1 MSLIITKQRSEVF
14 SDRPYSYRNNISNGF
29 IIEPNSEIALVSA
42 VINRGGEFIIDDDIN
57 KGRYLGIFL
66 GYALPGSAT
75 DENGQ
80 PVPDAKIRT
89 TKDIP
94 MSILIP
100 NGVYSNEDL
109 ATQIQKEINDN
120 IGHPLLYNKATVET
134 KRNTAGE
141 FQGFKMSFDQNR
153 ADTVGALY
161 PDNSIEYIANPE
173 ATFYESGVLSNLI
186 ATEIWNCAATFIY
199 PVHSADGKFE
209 VELSPTAAT
218 LPWIVGLCRHTEKDT
233 KLPQSGSPLKTIY
246 KEGELKKIFGNWF
259 APNLNVKDFFD
270 VAVVNDGTHI
280 RLYCIQYTSENECEM
295 KEIEYWNTGVFKGN
309 SDFDAVQVNTTY
321 TAPSIQFII
330 SYEKIEVKI
339 SPHSNSFS
347 VLSNRQLP
355 AVGSATYSLY
365 PKIYLYGENTVTV
378 ASDNI
383 YFDGWDR
390 TKDFYYTTHG
400 KIGNKSDL
408 GAGDISYADYW
419 SNQYIKHAIFDLH
432 DVNDPI
438 PAGIWIEN
446 YHTQITT
453 DGSEKYV
460 TFVDPDQLIVVIAG
474 DSSVDKYYYKGDI
487 SGFLG
492 FDKIE
497 EVPVSITGSII
508 KYQTGSKNIPEA
520 HSNNNIYVR
529 VNNLEMMTLNG
540 DKSSISRIV
549 GTIPREDQSGTS
561 TGIIFHEKQNLLF
574 LDLHNKDKVIINHLD
589 VELVDSNEK
598 YAKDLDDYTTVIFL
612 IRKKNM

>member
-1 MSLIITKQRSEVF
+1 MSLIITKQRNEVF
-14 SDRPYSYRNNISNGF
+14 SDKPYSYRNNISNGF

-42 VINRGGEFIIDDDIN
+42 VINRGGEFVIDDDTN
-57 KGRYLGIFL
+57 KGRYLGVFL
-66 GYALPGSAT
+66 GNALPEKEKYQDGTEIPES
-75 DENGQ
+75 
-80 PVPDAKIRT
+80 KLRT

-100 NGVYSNEDL
+100 NGIYSNEDL

-120 IGHPLLYNKATVET
+120 IGHPLLYNKSTVET
-134 KRNTAGE
+134 KRNTVGE
-141 FQGFKMSFDQNR
+141 FQGFKISLDQNR
-153 ADTVGALY
+153 ADTTGALY
-161 PDNSIEYIANPE
+161 PNNSIEFIANPE
-173 ATFYESGVLSNLI
+173 DCVYESGVLTNPLP
-186 ATEIWNCAATFIY
+186 TDIWNCAATFIY

-209 VELSPTAAT
+209 VDLSPTAAT
-218 LPWIVGLCRHTEKDT
+218 HPWIVGLCRHTEKDT

-246 KEGELKKIFGNWF
+246 KEGELKKIFADWF
-259 APNLNVKDFFD
+259 DAALDVKDFFD

-295 KEIEYWNTGVFKGN
+295 KEIEYWNTAVFEGN
-309 SDFDAVQVNTTY
+309 SDFSAVEANTTY

-365 PKIYLYGENTVTV
+365 PKIYLYGDNEATI

-390 TKDFYYTTHG
+390 TKDFYFTTHG

-408 GAGDISYADYW
+408 GAGDITYADYW
-419 SNQYIKHAIFDLH
+419 SNQYIKHALFDLT
-432 DVNDPI
+432 DKTDPI
-438 PAGIWIEN
+438 PVGLWIDN
-446 YHTQITT
+446 YRSNITT
-453 DGSEKYV
+453 DGSEKYINWEHPEQV
-460 TFVDPDQLIVVIAG
+460 AAIIAG
-474 DSSVDKYYYKGDI
+474 DSSSDYYYFKGDI

-492 FDKIE
+492 FDRIE
-497 EVPVSITGSII
+497 DTAPTITGSIV
-508 KYQTGSKNIPEA
+508 KYETDRKSTPEA

-540 DKSSISRIV
+540 DKASISRIV
-549 GTIPREDQSGTS
+549 GTIPREDHSGTS

-574 LDLHNKDKVIINHLD
+574 LDLHNKERVIINHLD
-589 VELVDSNEK
+589 VELVDSDET
-598 YAKDLDDYTTVIFL
+598 YARDLDDYTTVIFL